1 MRPWADTKS
10 FAFSRGDNWKNYLSC
25 VLNWNF
31 GFKCSSFS
39 LSTTNF
45 CMKVNSQENKNRLT
59 LIISIVYIFN
69 ILFHTTMEL
78 IVFSKDFIM
87 FINSVAV
94 VIRRLVYLPIISI
107 RNQKVN
113 FAHNLIYQKN
123 FSIFLSKSLTEN
135 SCSTT
140 RPRIMILTLC

>member
-1 MRPWADTKS
+1 MFYILPCLFFRKTAPRYMIT
-10 FAFSRGDNWKNYLSC
+10 SRT
-25 VLNWNF
+25 
-31 GFKCSSFS
+31 S
-39 LSTTNF
+39 LSAIAYS
-45 CMKVNSQENKNRLT
+45 NSQENKNRLT

-69 ILFHTTMEL
+69 ILFHTTMKL
-78 IVFSKDFIM
+78 IVFSKDFVM

-107 RNQKVN
+107 RNQVN

>member
-1 MRPWADTKS
+1 MDYGKEGRGSIPITDFS
-10 FAFSRGDNWKNYLSC
+10 F
-25 VLNWNF
+25 LNLTLCLPPF
-31 GFKCSSFS
+31 TCD
-39 LSTTNF
+39 
-45 CMKVNSQENKNRLT
+45 NSQENKNRLT

>member
-1 MRPWADTKS
+1 MKLLTS
-10 FAFSRGDNWKNYLSC
+10 
-25 VLNWNF
+25 
-31 GFKCSSFS
+31 CSSF
-39 LSTTNF
+39 F
-45 CMKVNSQENKNRLT
+45 CWKMHRTWCQYFCYMCNSRENKNRLT

-78 IVFSKDFIM
+78 IGFSKDFIM
-87 FINSVAV
+87 FINLVAV

-123 FSIFLSKSLTEN
+123 FSISLSKSLTEN

>member
-1 MRPWADTKS
+1 MYSYKISKIIICLTQH
-10 FAFSRGDNWKNYLSC
+10 C
-25 VLNWNF
+25 
-31 GFKCSSFS
+31 
-39 LSTTNF
+39 
-45 CMKVNSQENKNRLT
+45 NSQENKNRLT

-69 ILFHTTMEL
+69 ILFYTTMEL

-113 FAHNLIYQKN
+113 FAHSLIYQKN

>member
-1 MRPWADTKS
+1 MLKIPKDS
-10 FAFSRGDNWKNYLSC
+10 FFLDAPYIY
-25 VLNWNF
+25 
-31 GFKCSSFS
+31 
-39 LSTTNF
+39 
-45 CMKVNSQENKNRLT
+45 KVPILLPNSQENKNRLT

>member
-1 MRPWADTKS
+1 MIINNEYKYKRERIYCP
-10 FAFSRGDNWKNYLSC
+10 
-25 VLNWNF
+25 
-31 GFKCSSFS
+31 
-39 LSTTNF
+39 
-45 CMKVNSQENKNRLT
+45 NSVRL
-59 LIISIVYIFN
+59 V
-69 ILFHTTMEL
+69 HTTMEL